1 MFHVKHN
8 KVFMVYDCAIFY
20 SIICELFLLY
30 EKKPEK
36 PLGLSGVMI
45 FFITSKLVFREMSL
59 SVFRIN
65 PNCCRT
71 IIQ

>member
-30 EKKPEK
+30 KKNQK
-36 PLGLSGVMI
+36 
-45 FFITSKLVFREMSL
+45 SL
-59 SVFRIN
+59 
-65 PNCCRT
+65 
-71 IIQ
+71 